1 MKHPL
6 QSRLAIVAAIALAG
20 SLLGAPASADD
31 DDDDDERTP
40 MEIAGIDLVVKMD
53 GDPVYGAADLARD
66 FPVTLT
72 STLLRSRDIY
82 VFTPSDPATEHDE
95 DKAERLAARIKRS
108 SHVRYAEPDYATEL
122 ADNRYHSWPS
132 GDPEDAGDEPGPFRD
147 QPLSQRLQLDQ
158 VHVMSTGAGTT
169 VAVLDTG
176 AQLDHPA
183 LAGRLVPGYDYLDDD
198 ADPTDVEEGLD
209 VNGNGV
215 VDEAFGHG
223 TFVAGMVA
231 LVAPD
236 ARIMPLRV
244 LDSDGSGSVF
254 LVSQAI
260 IDATD
265 AGADVVNISLGTSQ
279 KLKSKLIKDV
289 IDYADD
295 HGVQVV
301 AAAGNGN
308 TDSYQYP
315 AQNKGVT
322 SVTSSEVAQ
331 DEVAAFANWG
341 SWVDLAAPADH
352 VLGPVPGGGYA
363 WWAGTS
369 MAAPQVSG
377 QIALIKASG
386 ATGDKDLKA
395 IGKTARKFAKKARK
409 NVKHGSIDVLGSLQY
424 LEARR
429 R

>member
-1 MKHPL
+1 MKHRL
-6 QSRLAIVAAIALAG
+6 QPRLAIVGVVALAG
-20 SLLGAPASADD
+20 SALSAPASAGSG
-31 DDDDDERTP
+31 DEPTP
-40 MEIAGIDLVVKMD
+40 MEVAGIDIVVKMD
-53 GDPVYGAADLARD
+53 GDPAYTPADLTRD
-66 FPVTLT
+66 YPVSLT
-72 STLLRSRDIY
+72 RTLLGSRDIY
-82 VFTPSDPATEHDE
+82 VFTPSDPETEHDE
-95 DKAERLAARIKRS
+95 GKAERLAESIKHSRY
-108 SHVRYAEPDYATEL
+108 VRYAEPDYATEL

-132 GDPEDAGDEPGPFRD
+132 GDPEDAGDEPGPFRT
-147 QPLSQRLQLDQ
+147 QPLSRRLQLDE
-158 VHVMSTGAGTT
+158 VHRTATGAGST

-198 ADPTDVEEGLD
+198 ADPTDVATGLD

-215 VDEAFGHG
+215 VDEAYGHG

-254 LVSQAI
+254 LVAQAI

-265 AGADVVNISLGTSQ
+265 EGADVINISLGTPQ
-279 KLKSKLIKDV
+279 KLKSKLVKDV
-289 IDYADD
+289 IGYADD
-295 HGVQVV
+295 HGVRVI

-322 SVTSSEVAQ
+322 SVTSSEVDR
-331 DEVAAFANWG
+331 DEVAPFANWG

-377 QIALIKASG
+377 QVALITGSG
-386 ATGDKDLKA
+386 AIDDKELKA
-395 IGKTARKFAKKARK
+395 IEKTARKFAKRARK
-409 NVKHGSIDVLGSLQY
+409 NVKHGSIDILGSLQY
-424 LEARR
+424 LERR
-429 R
+429 RR